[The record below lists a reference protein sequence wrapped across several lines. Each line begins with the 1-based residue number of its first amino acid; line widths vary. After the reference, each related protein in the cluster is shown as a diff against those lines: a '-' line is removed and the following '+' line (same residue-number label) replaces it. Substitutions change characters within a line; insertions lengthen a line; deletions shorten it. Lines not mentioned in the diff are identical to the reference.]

1 LKTWW
6 AEIVYYE
13 HNLAIPKL
21 RGMYKASNAFLNT
34 ILLVF
39 INHWSFFLFGVR
51 RELTKCSTD
60 FTVQERNLKVALWQQ
75 QDTSAATII
84 SKKRNNQF
92 LTEVLKVDQKK
103 NWHCPKKARSVE
115 ICLQRCHV
123 IIILD
128 EIEPLLYLRK
138 WRCQ

>member
-1 LKTWW
+1 MKTWW

-103 NWHCPKKARSVE
+103 KIGIVQKKQDLWKFVFKDAM
-115 ICLQRCHV
+115 
-123 IIILD
+123 
-128 EIEPLLYLRK
+128 
-138 WRCQ
+138 